1 MYKAYG
7 KTDNWGKNIKITYND
22 VVIFEERYLDVED
35 EVDTPEFIDKVF
47 DREIL
52 KHQRSTKLDVLLS

>member
-7 KTDNWGKNIKITYND
+7 KTNFFGNEIKITYNNI
-22 VVIFEERYLDVED
+22 VIFERMYLDIED

-47 DREIL
+47 DREIA
-52 KHQRSTKLDVLLS
+52 KHQRNIKLDLLLS